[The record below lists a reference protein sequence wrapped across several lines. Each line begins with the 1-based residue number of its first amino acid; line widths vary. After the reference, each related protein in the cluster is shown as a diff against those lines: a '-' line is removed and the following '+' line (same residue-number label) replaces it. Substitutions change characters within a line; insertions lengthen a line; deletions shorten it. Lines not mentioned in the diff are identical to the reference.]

1 MTKQYKQTLFDKLKA
16 VAVKWVFGDPEGGT
30 GGVYQVASS
39 TQIAGNKGSLGN
51 SFDSWVNEAYEQNE
65 TVCGA
70 INLIISTFCEAELKV
85 VDEDMNH
92 LDQSNTQKLLDFV
105 NEDLT
110 TRQLL
115 STILM
120 HMYFGGCAF
129 LEKLRDRRGRIT
141 GLAPIRPDRMTLHVT
156 PELGLSHYV
165 FSNGTSEVR
174 LEKEDILWIPFISP
188 RSPYESFSPLW
199 ALARTVNSDNSAKS
213 HSENTLANGGRPG
226 SLITTDQEMDPEH
239 ASMMAKAWDNAFKG
253 KNNGTTGVLWG
264 GAKYETLGYSMKDL
278 DFTAL
283 REVDEAKVL
292 STLRIPLA
300 VYGSI
305 TGSKSST
312 YNNVLEAKKQFW
324 EQCIIP
330 LQTNLLDVLNDDEEL
345 SLDGE
350 IIFDRSQIKALQ
362 EDHAEIATRA
372 KTLYQ
377 YPGIIT
383 LNEAREMIGLEAIDG
398 GDELNQPQSLGF
410 GLNDQP
416 QQDNTKSTYDRFL
429 SDPEQKRLFDMEY
442 GELLKESL
450 KEALEDSKKRNEV
463 EYEAAFPQGVNII
476 KAALEEATENGK
488 KSAHGSATANPPS
501 EARELDAA
509 AIKKK
514 TTEDVQKQITTILG
528 REAVAKKFLRKTK
541 AMAVNQFDRQI
552 SDVMKI
558 VGETKSHKAFKQFEK
573 NRVIKQLEELLFG
586 WQVAAQEDSEGVL
599 NQLMVEAGLH
609 AAGEL
614 GKDIVLTDTEAL
626 AYMRTYTHKFAKKLT
641 DTSYKQLKNTL
652 EDAYTNGLNIQQT
665 SKQIQLLGDQWDKN
679 RATMIAR
686 TETSRAANAGA
697 RIGYQKAGVTK
708 LVFSAIL
715 DGATSEICQALNGT
729 VVGVNDPFIEE
740 GEGFPGTNLDYTNG
754 GIQEPP
760 CHPNCRSAILPV
772 IE

>member
-362 EDHAEIATRA
+362 EDQAEIATRA

-383 LNEAREMIGLEAIDG
+383 LNEAREMIGLEAVEG

-416 QQDNTKSTYDRFL
+416 QQDNTKSTYERFL

-450 KEALEDSKKRNEV
+450 KEALK
-463 EYEAAFPQGVNII
+463 
-476 KAALEEATENGK
+476 EATENGK
-488 KSAHGSATANPPS
+488 KSAQ
-501 EARELDAA
+501 LDAA
-509 AIKKK
+509 AIKKD
-514 TTEDVQKQITTILG
+514 TEEHIQWQIKNILE
-528 REAVAKKFLRKTK
+528 RESISKKFERKIKKLATEHLTK
-541 AMAVNQFDRQI
+541 HI
-552 SDVMKI
+552 SDVTRLI
-558 VGETKSHKAFKQFEK
+558 GESKGHKAVKQFEK
-573 NRVIKQLEELLFG
+573 NRIIAGLKKLVGG
-586 WQVAAQEDSEGVL
+586 WSDSLDEDSQDVL
-599 NQLMVEAGLH
+599 GPLLAEAGIQ
-609 AAGEL
+609 AAKSIGE
-614 GKDIVLTDTEAL
+614 DISFTDTEASK
-626 AYMRTYTHKFAKKLT
+626 YIKSYTLRFSKKVSE
-641 DTSYKQLKNTL
+641 TSYERIKTVL
-652 EDAYTNGLNIQQT
+652 EDSYDGGLTIGQT
-665 SKQIQLLGDQWDKN
+665 SQAIQELGDQWDKT
-679 RATMIAR
+679 RATTIAR

-697 RIGYQKAGVTK
+697 RIGYEKAGVTK

-715 DGATSEICQALNGT
+715 DGATSSICQALNGK
-729 VVGVNDPFIEE
+729 VIGIKENFIDAGGNTYGQDLTYTD
-740 GEGFPGTNLDYTNG
+740 GE
-754 GIQEPP
+754 ISEPP